1 MKRIQKRNL
10 LATVVLTVF
19 LCCSCCAD
27 TDDMYNADSNTD
39 LTSSIK
45 PVEYTPLSVLNDR
58 DKVEL
63 LFPDFELSEISVDS
77 KPFYKLS
84 IPNHETFITVDGGQT
99 KLTIHRG
106 QNIVSFPLFTHL
118 FPTAIYSPPVLSL
131 VDLTNDGQKEL
142 VYIASDG
149 GTGAHDSTCRIFDL
163 TTLAEYSISD
173 IQQELGAQV
182 EVEPVSILEKNQVL
196 CEIKMGEEKP
206 VYGVIQGNG
215 NASLEDYTLIDSK
228 DSSLFYIWLTDDGEL
243 WASVVLTMNGAE
255 MNSYLCEVKGNLVFH
270 EKSDSFVLGPKRE
283 LSVYE
288 VYVGTDVDA

>member
-1 MKRIQKRNL
+1 MKRKQKRNL
-10 LATVVLTVF
+10 LATAVLTVL

-27 TDDMYNADSNTD
+27 TDDLHNTD
-39 LTSSIK
+39 SDMDLANSIK

-58 DKVEL
+58 DKVEH

-84 IPNHETFITVDGGQT
+84 IPDHDTFITVDGGQT
-99 KLTIHRG
+99 ELTIHRG
-106 QNIVSFPLFTHL
+106 QNTASIPLFTHL

-131 VDLTNDGQKEL
+131 VDLTNNGQNEL
-142 VYIASDG
+142 LYIASDG

-182 EVEPVSILEKNQVL
+182 EVKPVSILEKNQVL
-196 CEIKMGEEKP
+196 CEIKIGEEKP

-215 NASLEDYTLIDSK
+215 DALLEDYTLIDSK

-255 MNSYLCEVKGNLVFH
+255 MNSYLCEVKNNLVFH
-270 EKSDSFVLGPKRE
+270 DESDSFVLGPKHE

-288 VYVGTDVDA
+288 VYAGTNVEE